1 MVAALPRTVRAWES
15 QTYAPTSETALFALT
30 NQARAKVGL
39 PSLRNDTA
47 LHTIARWRSKD
58 MGDRGYFSH
67 QIPPSGAM
75 VFTYM
80 TKRGYCYI
88 YAGENIGWSTYPD
101 ETATQVIQQMFMDSP
116 THRDNILNAKWKAM
130 GIGAYQ
136 AANGKKLWTVLFS
149 KPCASATSTTSK
161 PKPTA
166 SVPWS
171 SAPNT

>member
-47 LHTIARWRSKD
+47 LHAIARWRSKD

-101 ETATQVIQQMFMDSP
+101 E
-116 THRDNILNAKWKAM
+116 
-130 GIGAYQ
+130 IGRAH
-136 AANGKKLWTVLFS
+136 V
-149 KPCASATSTTSK
+149 
-161 PKPTA
+161 
-166 SVPWS
+166 
-171 SAPNT
+171 